1 MVKNLSCCSHVLLVY
16 LLHRCQLFLTKHM
29 IGFHILILLWSTPFP
44 RFTCQTL
51 DRVSTTCQE
60 KSLHRENNGP
70 GSMNM
75 TFFGVSLPADMGCKS
90 STKFITFQWNKV
102 QGNDPKQ
109 QSHVSL
115 HLGLTDYRTFVGTN
129 LSSMWERFLVSSED
143 DCIQCQHTSSPLG
156 NGAVVETSDRRI
168 LVLQRSNKVGEFP
181 GYFVFPGG
189 HPEPQEVGIMSHEG
203 LHELNQCQ
211 MINSKVSQEMFDSI
225 VREVV
230 EEVGAPAD
238 TLSSPIFIGLSRRVL
253 NVRPTAFFFIK
264 CNLPSDEIQ
273 QLYSSAQ
280 DGFESTQLY
289 AVSMSDLED
298 MTSKMPGCHRG
309 GFALYKLM
317 VQHTSDS

>member
-1 MVKNLSCCSHVLLVY
+1 MEEKLSCDGGHEFKLLLSCPSGLSPSQYGGYNFNV
-16 LLHRCQLFLTKHM
+16 
-29 IGFHILILLWSTPFP
+29 
-44 RFTCQTL
+44 
-51 DRVSTTCQE
+51 E
-60 KSLHRENNGP
+60 
-70 GSMNM
+70 
-75 TFFGVSLPADMGCKS
+75 
-90 STKFITFQWNKV
+90 
-102 QGNDPKQ
+102 NDPKQ
-109 QSHVSL
+109 QPHVSL

-129 LSSMWERFLVSSED
+129 LSPMWERFLVPSDD

-189 HPEPQEVGIMSHEG
+189 HPEPQEVGIISHEG
-203 LHELNQCQ
+203 FQELNQCH

-230 EEVGAPAD
+230 EEIGTPAD
-238 TLSSPIFIGLSRRVL
+238 SLSSPIFIGISRRIL

-264 CNLPSDEIQ
+264 CDLRSDEIQ

-289 AVSMSDLED
+289 AVSMSDLEN
-298 MTSKMPGCHRG
+298 MASKMPGCHRG
-309 GFALYKLM
+309 GYALYKLM
-317 VQHTSDS
+317 VQGTSDSLSHPLLNENFVAS